1 MNHEQLK
8 ILRSAGSKI
17 QFLIQ
22 TIEDESEIKKL
33 ENISRLIGTVLLS
46 SNPVPKIKPMLVSYS
61 PGYTIHCPKCNGTK
75 VLLFFDPRFEARY
88 ETKWN
93 ELIDNRNIILE
104 NRWNKIKVE
113 NDWDNIDPKDA
124 VPNWNCKDCYDGGI
138 IVEYPIDKKI
148 ADEFKKCEKTFTE
161 KSEPLYWDK
170 YGEKITLKQIHGE
183 SNIGNNS
190 LVLIAV
196 TRQQY
201 NTDNFAKYR
210 EYIKNT
216 LAKNMLYYGLWF
228 NTDNGKVEYDI
239 LYSIENNLQE
249 IQKHLNLHNQ
259 INNGVMQK
267 IALII
272 DKDGNWNIQNNESY
286 SQTTSN
292 SLGGI

>member
-22 TIEDESEIKKL
+22 NIDDDSEIKKL
-33 ENISRLIGTVLLS
+33 ENISRLIGVLLLS

-61 PGYTIHCPKCNGTK
+61 PGYTIHCPKCHGTK

-93 ELIDNRNIILE
+93 ELIDEKKIILE
-104 NRWNKIKVE
+104 NRWNKIKAE

-148 ADEFKKCEKTFTE
+148 TDEFKKYEKKFTD
-161 KSEPLYWDK
+161 KSEPLYWDRC
-170 YGEKITLKQIHGE
+170 GEKVTLKQIQKNANVGD
-183 SNIGNNS
+183 NS
-190 LVLIAV
+190 LALIAV
-196 TRQQY
+196 TRGQY
-201 NTDNFAKYR
+201 DTSNFSKYR
-210 EYIKNT
+210 GHIKNS
-216 LAKNMLYYGLWF
+216 LDKDAIYYGLWY
-228 NTDNGKVEYDI
+228 NEESGEVEYEIAYTVEDG
-239 LYSIENNLQE
+239 LQE

-259 INNGVMQK
+259 INDGVTQK
-267 IALII
+267 MALVV
-272 DKDGNWNIQNNESY
+272 DKDGNWKTQNNERHV
-286 SQTTSN
+286 QRTSN
-292 SLGGI
+292 GLGDI

>member
-61 PGYTIHCPKCNGTK
+61 PGYTIYCPKCHGTK

-93 ELIDNRNIILE
+93 ELIDEKKIILE
-104 NRWNKIKVE
+104 NRWSKIKIE

-124 VPNWNCKDCYDGGI
+124 VPNWNCKNCYDGGI

-148 ADEFKKCEKTFTE
+148 ADEFKKYE
-161 KSEPLYWDK
+161 
-170 YGEKITLKQIHGE
+170 
-183 SNIGNNS
+183 
-190 LVLIAV
+190 
-196 TRQQY
+196 
-201 NTDNFAKYR
+201 
-210 EYIKNT
+210 
-216 LAKNMLYYGLWF
+216 
-228 NTDNGKVEYDI
+228 
-239 LYSIENNLQE
+239 
-249 IQKHLNLHNQ
+249 
-259 INNGVMQK
+259 
-267 IALII
+267 
-272 DKDGNWNIQNNESY
+272 
-286 SQTTSN
+286 
-292 SLGGI
+292 